1 MREKRIFEQIVTS
14 NLDFHPAIQNSR
26 LCIDDKIAIQR
37 ALIHMFDGD
46 FQALIESMLE
56 KAIAAE
62 EYEMAVIIRDELQ
75 NK

>member
-1 MREKRIFEQIVTS
+1 MREKRILSQIAAS
-14 NLDFHPAIQNSR
+14 NLDFHPAIRNSR
-26 LCIDDKIAIQR
+26 LCIDDKITIQR
-37 ALIHMFDGD
+37 ALIYTFDGD

>member
-1 MREKRIFEQIVTS
+1 MREKRIFEQIVNS

-37 ALIHMFDGD
+37 ALIYMFDGD